1 MIARPRK
8 ATMPR
13 WRSAARTTARG
24 VPLRFSIL
32 RRLRLAHQADLGDTG
47 LLKDREDRVDLAIAD
62 AVVTRD
68 QHLEFGIRIVERG
81 DLGFELVHAHR
92 LALGA
97 VSREVDLTSL
107 VDGDDDRVF
116 LVLQGLGI
124 GLRQLDVDA

>member
-1 MIARPRK
+1 MIAKPRK

-47 LLKDREDRVDLAIAD
+47 LLKDREDRIDLAITHALVAGD
-62 AVVTRD
+62 QNLELRVGVVESR
-68 QHLEFGIRIVERG
+68 
-81 DLGFELVHAHR
+81 DLGLERLRAHR

-97 VSREVDLTSL
+97 VGGEVDGTGL
-107 VDGDDDRVF
+107 VDGDDDGV
-116 LVLQGLGI
+116 LLILQGLGI
-124 GLRQLDVDA
+124 GLR